1 MNDFGSFL
9 AMGGYAGYVWPA
21 YGAAVVILAAVWI
34 DSVRRRR
41 AVDQALARFD
51 QGRLDQ
57 QRNNER

>member
-1 MNDFGSFL
+1 MSDFGSFL

-21 YGAAVVILAAVWI
+21 YGAAVVILLAIWI

-41 AVDQALARFD
+41 AVDQALAK
-51 QGRLDQ
+51 LDQ